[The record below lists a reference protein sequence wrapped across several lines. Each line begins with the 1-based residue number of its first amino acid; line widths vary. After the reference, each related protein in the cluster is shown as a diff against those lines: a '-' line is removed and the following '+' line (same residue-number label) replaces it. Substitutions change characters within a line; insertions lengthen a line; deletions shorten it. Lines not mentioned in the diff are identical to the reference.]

1 MKRISH
7 FLLALCGLILTALT
21 ATASPAETTATD
33 DSLTVSLLTCAPGR
47 DSYSLYGHTALR
59 VKSAATGDD
68 FVFNYG
74 VFSFRQPHFVWRFML
89 GKTDYTAI
97 GQHFDDFAREY
108 AADGRSVTE
117 QRLNLTQPEARRLT
131 DAVMRN
137 VMTDGWT
144 YRYNFLKD
152 NCTSRVVAMIEEALD
167 GTLQLPTTQPTT
179 YRDIIHS
186 YAADAAPW
194 SNFGQDLILGA
205 AVDTTVSTRGAMA
218 FPLLAEAIL
227 DKAVVTDAQGTT
239 RQLVG
244 GKEEVV
250 SATAPE
256 ATAFWISPMA
266 AALFLLLLAIGV
278 SLPNLKGHASTA
290 GRLFDY
296 ATMLVEGLAGCLV
309 FLLFFFSEQPAVDSN
324 WLFTLL
330 NPLPLICLP
339 IKAWREAKGR
349 KDHYIP
355 LVQLLLVVLCL
366 LTGFL
371 QKYPAEIYVLAS
383 ALLIRSLATRHA
395 MRTHTKTTPAAQ
407 HAAAHT

>member
-7 FLLALCGLILTALT
+7 LFLALCCLLASALT
-21 ATASPAETTATD
+21 ATPCAAEVPAEA
-33 DSLTVSLLTCAPGR
+33 DSLIVSLLTCAPGK
-47 DSYSLYGHTALR
+47 DSYALYGHTALR
-59 VKSAATGDD
+59 VKSNATGDD
-68 FVFNYG
+68 IVFNYG

-97 GQHFDDFAREY
+97 GQDFNDFAEEY

-117 QRLNLTQPEARRLT
+117 QRLNLTQAEARRLT

-137 VMTDGWT
+137 VMTEGWT

-152 NCTSRVVAMIEEALD
+152 NCTSRVVAMIEDVLD
-167 GTLQLPTTQPTT
+167 GTLQLPETQPTT

-205 AVDTTVSTRGAMA
+205 AVDTTVSTRGTMA
-218 FPLLAEAIL
+218 FPLLAETIL
-227 DKAVVTDAQGTT
+227 DKAVVTDTKGAS
-239 RQLVG
+239 RPLVS
-244 GKEEVV
+244 GKEQVV
-250 SATAPE
+250 RATAPE

-266 AALFLLLLAIGV
+266 TALFILLLAIGV
-278 SLPNLKGHASTA
+278 SVPDMNGLHGSTTARPATA

-296 ATMLVEGLAGCLV
+296 ATMLVQGLAGCLI

-349 KDHYIP
+349 TDHYIP
-355 LVQLLLVVLCL
+355 LVQILLVVLCL
-366 LTGFL
+366 LTGHL
-371 QKYPAEIYVLAS
+371 QNYPAEIYVLAS

-395 MRTHTKTTPAAQ
+395 LRTISKTTPA
-407 HAAAHT
+407 T